1 MTTTTTPARRGS
13 RLESQRQRTR
23 ITNAI
28 LHVLLI
34 CGSVLMIA
42 PFAWMLSTSLKTEGN
57 VFTPTPEWLPRQTFY
72 VYAPADGSA
81 PQSIEPPL
89 VENEGGRSE
98 IRLSE
103 GAEPIWVPAD
113 TVHKESRVAPAWEN
127 YKTVIESVPFFR
139 GVANTL
145 IITLTGLI
153 VGLFTTS
160 LSAYAFAKLRFPGRE
175 TMFYALLGTMMIP
188 GVVTML
194 PTFVLFRQAGWVN
207 TFLPL
212 IVPALFG
219 GAWGI
224 FLMRQHMRS
233 IPDELE
239 DAARIDG
246 CNPFQTYARIVM
258 PLSKPT
264 LATLGIFGFMGGWND
279 FMGPLIYLNDPSKFT
294 LQLLL
299 ASFSSYYS
307 TQINLLM
314 AGSVMSLVPVLILFF
329 AAQRYFIQGITLT
342 GIKG

>member
-1 MTTTTTPARRGS
+1 MTTQQKPRRQS
-13 RLESQRQRTR
+13 RMESVRQRHK

-28 LHVLLI
+28 LHVFLL
-34 CGSVLMIA
+34 CGTVLMIA
-42 PFAWMLSTSLKTEGN
+42 PFAWMVSTSLKTEGN
-57 VFTPTPEWLPRQTFY
+57 VFTPTPEWLPRQTYYFH
-72 VYAPADGSA
+72 VPEGGGERVAIGQPIVD
-81 PQSIEPPL
+81 
-89 VENEGGRSE
+89 NEGGRSH
-98 IRLSE
+98 IRLPD
-103 GAEPIWVPAD
+103 ADEPVWVPAGSIVRE
-113 TVHKESRVAPAWEN
+113 TRVAPAWEN
-127 YKTVIESVPFFR
+127 YREVVATVPFFQ
-139 GVANTL
+139 GVRNTL

-160 LSAYAFAKLRFPGRE
+160 LAAYAFAKLRFPGRE
-175 TMFYALLGTMMIP
+175 AMFYALLGTMMIP

-194 PTFVLFRQAGWVN
+194 PTFILFRQAGWIN

-314 AGSVMSLVPVLILFF
+314 ASSVMSLIPVLILFF